1 MHRHVFKA
9 SWITINQTHMTPRKE
24 TNNAREKLYAFV
36 RVSVRKARQSKVNRL
51 GLATLSNFRGFWVIG
66 AMPSFLALR

>member
-9 SWITINQTHMTPRKE
+9 SWITMNRTHMTPRKE
-24 TNNAREKLYAFV
+24 ANNARKKLYAFV

-51 GLATLSNFRGFWVIG
+51 GLTSLSNFRGFWVIG
-66 AMPSFLALR
+66 AVPSFLALR